1 MSNELFVIDNG
12 VRDPQPDTSKLI
24 DIGPFFDRFGTA
36 KMAVLT
42 SADAGVQ
49 AIIKDAQVRKWIDFT
64 NPEVSASLDYIM
76 TKVAAVTP
84 ALKASILTTPVALSE
99 NLALRKLYFS

>member
-12 VRDPQPDTSKLI
+12 VPGPQPDTSKLI
-24 DIGPFFDRFGTA
+24 DIGPFFDRFGVA
-36 KMAVLT
+36 KMAVLSST
-42 SADAGVQ
+42 DVGVQ
-49 AIIKDAQVRKWIDFT
+49 AIIKDAQVRKWIDLA

-84 ALKASILTTPVALSE
+84 ALKASILSTPVNASE
-99 NLALRKLYFS
+99 NLAVCKLYFS